1 MINGW
6 ALQSNTYIYTRT
18 RFKTHIHQ
26 GKVALYVL
34 CTRDNS
40 LELLQPMTA
49 NPISFEFSR
58 VLRYVTS
65 KGIRQTV
72 LDSTLRNA
80 GKFKRLAVIGCNSSR
95 ELSLDSVI

>member
-65 KGIRQTV
+65 NQTV
-72 LDSTLRNA
+72 LDSTLQNA
-80 GKFKRLAVIGCNSSR
+80 GKFKRNRIGGHG
-95 ELSLDSVI
+95 L